1 MHPCSSKINESD
13 ESWTPS
19 HYYISGIFAQEE
31 INQIPE
37 KSLKIWL
44 TLLTLQNQKEK
55 KKKKGDQRVRGVSDH
70 LGSYRSMRNKLKNK
84 LWFLFL
90 EK

>member
-1 MHPCSSKINESD
+1 MVNIINLTES
-13 ESWTPS
+13 
-19 HYYISGIFAQEE
+19 
-31 INQIPE
+31 E
-37 KSLKIWL
+37 KK
-44 TLLTLQNQKEK
+44 K

-90 EK
+90 EKWEIFKVLDQSWYLPYRK